1 MILPYSNHVENRE
14 EEIKKIMPTKKE
26 KEREQQIKMTML
38 KMVTVWLGTDLENL
52 AKRGC

>member
-26 KEREQQIKMTML
+26 KEREQQM